1 MKEILSV
8 IDNDFDAAPKEKQA
22 IMKSRTYK
30 HFNQDKRALQMALD
44 HYEKILKVKGKQRE
58 RELLEESLL
67 NEFLPIVVTFK
78 VEEPDELLVKELK
91 IMPKVSIVFTAN
103 FKLWWAAF
111 YYDGKG
117 VEEIDNMINHSQKP
131 RDTYNIKHDREKEK
145 GKSLDIFVIACSE
158 WSELE
163 KYDDGEVV
171 KKEFLGREIEGAVS
185 GKVKGFSR
193 VFMRVDLGSIE
204 KK

>member
-1 MKEILSV
+1 MFFYPLFSPV
-8 IDNDFDAAPKEKQA
+8 F
-22 IMKSRTYK
+22 
-30 HFNQDKRALQMALD
+30 KRIIQ
-44 HYEKILKVKGKQRE
+44 
-58 RELLEESLL
+58 
-67 NEFLPIVVTFK
+67 EFK
-78 VEEPDELLVKELK
+78 
-91 IMPKVSIVFTAN
+91 KVSIVFSAN

-111 YYDGKG
+111 YYGEEG
-117 VEEIDNMINHSQKP
+117 VEDIDNMIDNSQHP

-158 WSELE
+158 WSQLE
-163 KYDDGEVV
+163 NYDDVEVV